1 MADNEIGNRPW
12 GQYVVLL
19 DSPITKVKAIQVEPQ
34 QRLSYQSHEFRREV
48 WTCVSGELTVIL
60 DGGDHTLQPGD
71 VIKIPQGS
79 KHRAWNKTDEAVN
92 FIEVQLGDSFEEDD
106 IIRYEDD
113 YERE

>member
-48 WTCVSGELTVIL
+48 WTCAKGTLTVIL
-60 DGGDHTLQPGD
+60 DGEEHTLEPGD
-71 VIKIPQGS
+71 VIKIPQGA

-92 FIEVQLGDSFEEDD
+92 FIEVQLGESFEEED
-106 IIRYEDD
+106 IKRYEDD
-113 YERE
+113 WDRS

>member
-1 MADNEIGNRPW
+1 MTEHEIGDRPW
-12 GQYVVLL
+12 GRFVVLL

-34 QRLSYQSHEFRREV
+34 QRLSYQSHEHRGEI
-48 WTCVSGELTVIL
+48 WTCVNGELTVIL
-60 DGGDHTLQPGD
+60 DGEEHTLQPGE

-113 YERE
+113 YKRE